1 VGIGFLL
8 VCKIFK
14 LREVRKN
21 LYKPYGLQILHEEHY
36 LLCFQIFTFVVKS
49 YTLDSLIY
57 KMILH
62 KMGLIFF
69 YIYFNYKVDL
79 VLFREEA
86 KKWIYKPIDPKI
98 LLEIYRGAMEFFI
111 L

>member
-1 VGIGFLL
+1 
-8 VCKIFK
+8 
-14 LREVRKN
+14 
-21 LYKPYGLQILHEEHY
+21 
-36 LLCFQIFTFVVKS
+36 
-49 YTLDSLIY
+49 
-57 KMILH
+57 MILH